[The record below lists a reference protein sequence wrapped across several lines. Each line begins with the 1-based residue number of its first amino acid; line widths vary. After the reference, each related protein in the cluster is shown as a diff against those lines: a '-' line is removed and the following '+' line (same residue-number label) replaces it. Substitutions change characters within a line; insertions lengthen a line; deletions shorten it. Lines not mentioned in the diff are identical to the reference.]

1 MTPLISNARVL
12 AVDPKNRQLVVALP
26 SQQVVSVRMAV
37 HGPAD
42 GVRVS
47 HAAMPGRFTEGIVV
61 FPFGD
66 NRNGVWLASIYAA
79 QDDAYTTETDQFAEY
94 NSHWSGY
101 YDYLDGNGQ
110 SLVSFPDGTYL
121 LVSGSTAKPSFYRH
135 IVDDQQNRQ
144 LEQFTDSQR
153 VPNPP
158 SARHTY
164 LHHASGTFVDIDPSG
179 NLTVSG
185 ASGAQIE
192 LKTNNGYVLIDN
204 SGVVTVNSASGKV
217 NLSVGGASDQ
227 YTLVRTD
234 LLVSWLSSHT
244 HSNGNNGSPTGTPIQ
259 TITNSTIQSNV
270 PEVSG

>member
-1 MTPLISNARVL
+1 MAPLITNARVL
-12 AVDPKNRQLVVALP
+12 SVDPVNRRLVVGLP
-26 SQQVVSVRMAV
+26 SQQMVTVRMLV

-47 HAAMPGRFTEGIVV
+47 HGAMPGRFTEGVV
-61 FPFGD
+61 LFPFGD
-66 NRNGVWLASIYAA
+66 NRNGIWIGSIYAS

-110 SLVSFPDGTYL
+110 SVVSWPDGTYL
-121 LVSGSTAKPSFYRH
+121 LVSGSTTKPTFNRH

-144 LEQFTDSQR
+144 LTQFTDAQR

-158 SARHTY
+158 SARHVN

-185 ASGAQIE
+185 AANAQIQ
-192 LKTNNGYVLIDN
+192 LKTNNGYVLIDS

-217 NLSVGGASDQ
+217 NLEVAGNTPQ

-234 LLVSWLSSHT
+234 LLVTWLTAHT
-244 HSNGNNGSPTGTPIQ
+244 HSNGNSGSPTGTPIQ
-259 TITNSTIQSNV
+259 SLTASQIQSNV